1 MNENESATTTFP
13 TTKAA
18 QTSET
23 TPQAAT
29 IAAIKCV
36 GCNSSTRSVWP
47 FFFCFYY
54 RGMQVYRKRWVGNY
68 WQLE

>member
-29 IAAIKCV
+29 IAAITCV

-47 FFFCFYY
+47 FFFAFIIEVCRYIE
-54 RGMQVYRKRWVGNY
+54 RGGLVIIGN
-68 WQLE
+68 